1 MENRFVE
8 FLIPVTVLSITI
20 DDAREMLQID
30 DNENTINF
38 LEKHLKQ
45 QLDTVDEFCIN
56 GILGLKRII
65 SGYIVHD
72 DVIYFAVTV
81 AKELLTMVLDKRFQV
96 EYSNENK

>member
-20 DDAREMLQID
+20 DVAREMLQID
-30 DNENTINF
+30 DNEDTIHS
-38 LEKHLKQ
+38 LEKHLQQ

-56 GILGLKRII
+56 GIVGSKRII
-65 SGYIVHD
+65 SGYIIHD

-81 AKELLTMVLDKRFQV
+81 AKELLTMVLDKRFKV
-96 EYSNENK
+96 EYSNETH